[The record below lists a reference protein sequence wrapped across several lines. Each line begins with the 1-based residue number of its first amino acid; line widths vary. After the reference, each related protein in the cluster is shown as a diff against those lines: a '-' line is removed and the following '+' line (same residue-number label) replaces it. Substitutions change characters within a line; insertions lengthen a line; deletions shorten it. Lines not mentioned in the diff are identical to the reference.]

1 MKIKNF
7 SAGPSK
13 IPQVVLDQISE
24 DIKEYKNLGY
34 SILELSHRTEAFQEI
49 VNNVKDKISNI
60 LNIPKG
66 YEILLIQGGATFQN
80 TFIPANKASL
90 KENVLFLLSGTWGK
104 KTHKDFEKYYNYII
118 PQLSLYDDFSEDVF
132 KKITQASEDY
142 VYLTSNETIEGVQV
156 RNFGLLKNKNLII
169 DMSSDICSYKFKWEN
184 ISYAFAGA
192 QKNLGIPGVT
202 ICIIKNKFFE
212 DNNLTSYLDSD
223 NHIKKNSSFNTPPTF
238 SIYLMLKV
246 LNWIEETG
254 GINEIEKLNKIKAE
268 KLYKYLDEKDDVFS
282 LNVPQK
288 FRSLSNI
295 VFNFR
300 ESNQTPIFLDYCV
313 QNGFIGLN
321 GHRSVGGIRV
331 SNYNSVDLVMIDE
344 FISFLDHFVYGKK

>member
-132 KKITQASEDY
+132 KKITQA
-142 VYLTSNETIEGVQV
+142 TS
-156 RNFGLLKNKNLII
+156 K
-169 DMSSDICSYKFKWEN
+169 KFW
-184 ISYAFAGA
+184 
-192 QKNLGIPGVT
+192 
-202 ICIIKNKFFE
+202 IIKK
-212 DNNLTSYLDSD
+212 
-223 NHIKKNSSFNTPPTF
+223 
-238 SIYLMLKV
+238 
-246 LNWIEETG
+246 
-254 GINEIEKLNKIKAE
+254 
-268 KLYKYLDEKDDVFS
+268 
-282 LNVPQK
+282 
-288 FRSLSNI
+288 
-295 VFNFR
+295 
-300 ESNQTPIFLDYCV
+300 
-313 QNGFIGLN
+313 
-321 GHRSVGGIRV
+321 
-331 SNYNSVDLVMIDE
+331 
-344 FISFLDHFVYGKK
+344 